1 MATSDTVKN
10 YNKLEIIT
18 LKYYNGYDL
27 LFTLG
32 EEIMAKHRAAWNCR
46 RYHKLVNEG
55 RGFGTGSD
63 YKPWITIHDL
73 ASKGVVSRVLGR
85 TTGRIHHL
93 LSKNETAFFYILDAS
108 EKAIDI
114 REQFPLLPVT
124 ETVEIA
130 ERLGIRHPRD
140 PVSKYP
146 YVMTTDFVITTPQGN
161 VARSVKLSSELEK
174 TRVQEKLEIERAY
187 WEKRDIE
194 WRIVTEKEID
204 YQKARNLEWVYRSW
218 CYPQMLPDGILA
230 GEVADSFLD
239 LFEKTSL
246 PITEIARETER
257 TFGLEPG
264 LGLTTFQY
272 LLLQKQ
278 IPAVNLSVPL
288 DLVSVRLELGK
299 GGSVSWI
306 ETYV

>member
-1 MATSDTVKN
+1 
-10 YNKLEIIT
+10 
-18 LKYYNGYDL
+18 
-27 LFTLG
+27 
-32 EEIMAKHRAAWNCR
+32 MAKHRATWNCR
-46 RYHKLVNEG
+46 RYHKLLDEG
-55 RGFGTGSD
+55 RGSGKGPD

-73 ASKGVVSRVLGR
+73 ASKGVVSRVPGR

-108 EKAIDI
+108 EKAVDI
-114 REQFPLLPVT
+114 REQFPLLPVI

-161 VARSVKLSSELEK
+161 VARSVKLSSEFEK

-187 WEKRDIE
+187 WEKRGIE

-218 CYPQMLPDGILA
+218 YYPQMLPDGLPA
-230 GEVADSFLD
+230 GEVADSFLN
-239 LFEKTSL
+239 LYEKTSL

-257 TFGLEPG
+257 NFGLEAG
-264 LGLTTFQY
+264 LGLTTFQF
-272 LLLQKQ
+272 LLLQNK
-278 IPAVNLSVPL
+278 IPEVNLSLPL
-288 DLVSVRLELGK
+288 DLVSARIELGK
-299 GGSVSWI
+299 GELVSWI
-306 ETYV
+306 ETYA

>member
-1 MATSDTVKN
+1 M
-10 YNKLEIIT
+10 
-18 LKYYNGYDL
+18 
-27 LFTLG
+27 
-32 EEIMAKHRAAWNCR
+32 
-46 RYHKLVNEG
+46 
-55 RGFGTGSD
+55 
-63 YKPWITIHDL
+63 
-73 ASKGVVSRVLGR
+73 
-85 TTGRIHHL
+85 
-93 LSKNETAFFYILDAS
+93 
-108 EKAIDI
+108 
-114 REQFPLLPVT
+114 
-124 ETVEIA
+124 
-130 ERLGIRHPRD
+130 
-140 PVSKYP
+140 SKYP

-204 YQKARNLEWVYRSW
+204 YQKARNLEWVYRAW

-278 IPAVNLSVPL
+278 IPSVNLSVPL

-299 GGSVSWI
+299 GGPVSWI